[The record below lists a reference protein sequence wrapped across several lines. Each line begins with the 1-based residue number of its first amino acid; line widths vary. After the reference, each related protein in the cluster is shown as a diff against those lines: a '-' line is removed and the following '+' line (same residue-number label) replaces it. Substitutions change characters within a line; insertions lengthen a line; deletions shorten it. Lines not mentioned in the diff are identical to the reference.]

1 MLGSMVDL
9 EGQLDREGHVAKAS
23 TKKVDGDHWTSA
35 TDGERALKKS
45 RLVVAAG
52 GNNPPSLP
60 LLSPPLLPQL
70 VAWFHIEFTDK
81 DLHQQRSGELLYI
94 QLQASNFMRVEFVD
108 EDYING
114 HGGQL
119 RYMQMQI

>member
-1 MLGSMVDL
+1 MVLCDDSEGGGSSVEPLMMLGPMVDL

-23 TKKVDGDHWTSA
+23 TKKVDGDHRPCQ
-35 TDGERALKKS
+35 GR
-45 RLVVAAG
+45 
-52 GNNPPSLP
+52 
-60 LLSPPLLPQL
+60 
-70 VAWFHIEFTDK
+70 
-81 DLHQQRSGELLYI
+81 QQQMHSGELLYI